1 MHTVHTEWI
10 FLLWFISFVRHA
22 NFICPFFL
30 HLWHGYLFKSA
41 VIWLMYI
48 YNIVHLTLVCRLLAL
63 VCSYLLDVLL
73 IHASFLATPLH
84 LLLQSRR
91 LLVFEWL
98 FPMLVLALITISFVF
113 VPLLI
118 HKLVYPLM
126 CHLSRGKLQYSDNF
140 RICATYS
147 FIDSFF
153 LLISLVKTNF
163 FSND

>member
-1 MHTVHTEWI
+1 
-10 FLLWFISFVRHA
+10 
-22 NFICPFFL
+22 
-30 HLWHGYLFKSA
+30 
-41 VIWLMYI
+41 MYI

-84 LLLQSRR
+84 LVLQSRR

-126 CHLSRGKLQYSDNF
+126 CHLSRESYNIQTTFESVL
-140 RICATYS
+140 RIH
-147 FIDSFF
+147 
-153 LLISLVKTNF
+153 LLIHF
-163 FSND
+163 FF